1 MITNTCQNHFGRK
14 EGGVEY
20 IELNVVFI
28 IWIAELYV
36 VLRRNFIKVRS
47 ASSGLF
53 KWQGEK
59 KDMQYIVIDFGY

>member
-1 MITNTCQNHFGRK
+1 MITNTCQNNFGRK

-20 IELNVVFI
+20 VELDVVFV
-28 IWIAELYV
+28 IWIAEVYV
-36 VLRRNFIKVRS
+36 VLRRKFIKARC